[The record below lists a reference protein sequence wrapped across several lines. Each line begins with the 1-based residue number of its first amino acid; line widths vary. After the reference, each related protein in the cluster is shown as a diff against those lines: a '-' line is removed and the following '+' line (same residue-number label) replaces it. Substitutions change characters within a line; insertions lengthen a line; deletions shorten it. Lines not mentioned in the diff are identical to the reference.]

1 MLKISDLT
9 LLFKRIISGSYG
21 AFYERLGIDKVLDFF
36 RQYLEERYQEA
47 AQMSQQVHNDRQSD
61 DTFNY
66 SNNIRRKYYLKKK

>member
-47 AQMSQQVHNDRQSD
+47 AQMSQQVHNDIKSD

-66 SNNIRRKYYLKKK
+66 SNNIRRKHYLKNN